1 MKRLLKLALNS
12 SGLGFLSSRAIKE
25 FSDLVS
31 KERNMSII
39 AERYIF
45 GLIKIHG
52 LNPVSTDEGGTWY
65 PLQACQFLKLKYN
78 NSISFAMPQAHSSYS
93 G

>member
-1 MKRLLKLALNS
+1 
-12 SGLGFLSSRAIKE
+12 
-25 FSDLVS
+25 
-31 KERNMSII
+31 MSII

-65 PLQACQFLKLKYN
+65 PLQACQFLKLKTN
-78 NSISFAMPQAHSSYS
+78 NCIPFAMQQAHSAFIE
-93 G
+93 